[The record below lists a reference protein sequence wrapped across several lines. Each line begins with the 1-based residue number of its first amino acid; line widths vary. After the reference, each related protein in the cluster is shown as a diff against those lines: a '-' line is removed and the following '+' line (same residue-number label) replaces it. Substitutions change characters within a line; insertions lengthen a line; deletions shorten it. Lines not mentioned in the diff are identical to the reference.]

1 MAYYCRKCGSKI
13 LDGSSYCQTCG
24 TKIEETRL
32 SDSTSLPRMKRA
44 DSNSKKVSCVQM
56 EKESS
61 LQHPHISENS
71 RKTVYEGVVHK
82 CPNCDTVLN
91 GFEARCPGCGLE
103 FRSEDTLNSVTALS
117 DRLGSL
123 ERTSAKKSEASIYAA
138 RAGVIMSFPIPNT
151 KEDIFEFML
160 IASTSV
166 HVDILVEAEYGYE
179 DFKAAYA
186 EQKAWMTKMDQAL
199 KKAQLLFSEDPLFEK
214 IQTLYNDKQ
223 NEIVRYRKDHEK
235 KDTLAIIKPILFLVL
250 LFVAFGILLSFCSRQ
265 EKNEQK
271 KEVERLESIAEEIE
285 IDIEEGKYDSAK
297 NKARRLHF
305 DENIGGS
312 KTYVKEWDEIREGY
326 LEDIEELEKKK
337 QNEVRDK
344 PVEDITED
352 IEKNTNKSKLPW

>member
-1 MAYYCRKCGSKI
+1 
-13 LDGSSYCQTCG
+13 
-24 TKIEETRL
+24 
-32 SDSTSLPRMKRA
+32 
-44 DSNSKKVSCVQM
+44 
-56 EKESS
+56 
-61 LQHPHISENS
+61 
-71 RKTVYEGVVHK
+71 
-82 CPNCDTVLN
+82 
-91 GFEARCPGCGLE
+91 
-103 FRSEDTLNSVTALS
+103 
-117 DRLGSL
+117 
-123 ERTSAKKSEASIYAA
+123 
-138 RAGVIMSFPIPNT
+138 MSFPIPNT

-186 EQKAWMTKMDQAL
+186 EQKAWITKMDQAF

-235 KDTLAIIKPILFLVL
+235 KDTLVIIKLILFLVL

-265 EKNEQK
+265 EKKEQK
-271 KEVERLESIAEEIE
+271 KEQIKEVERLESIAEEIE
-285 IDIEEGKYDSAK
+285 IDIREGEYDSAK

-305 DENIGGS
+305 DEDIGGS

-326 LEDIEELEKKK
+326 LKDIEELEKKK

-344 PVEDITED
+344 SVEDMTED
-352 IEKNTNKSKLPW
+352 NEKNTNKSKLLW